1 MSNLTILYI
10 GMLVVLVP
18 FIIYSLI
25 VMRRNNRETGLK

>member
-25 VMRRNNRETGLK
+25 VIRRNDRETGL